1 MIVVTFALP
10 AESSAFI
17 RSLKNIRRDGAV
29 LRGNLERQTSNA
41 EGRRLNLPSPYP
53 LPQGEE
59 GAAAPSEEKYDIQ
72 SGICILHTGVGA
84 ARCEER
90 LGNFLRNETPELLI
104 ASGFCGGTKDEL
116 HPGDLVI
123 ADNASDLSKKARAI
137 LPGAV
142 IGKIHSADRIVD
154 RPVDRYEI
162 GREHG
167 AIAIDMETETIARI
181 CAARSIPVL
190 ALRVVS
196 DSPAAPFPMPPSV
209 LFDIEKQRTNFF
221 LLFSYIARNPSSGI
235 NLAQFAKQIARA
247 KTKLADALCAVI
259 NEL

>member
-17 RSLKNIRRDGAV
+17 RLLRNVARDGAV
-29 LRGNLERQTSNA
+29 VRGELKHRTSLQAVGSTKPDANV
-41 EGRRLNLPSPYP
+41 EHRTPNVWV
-53 LPQGEE
+53 
-59 GAAAPSEEKYDIQ
+59 
-72 SGICILHTGVGA
+72 LHTGVGA
-84 ARCEER
+84 AKCEER
-90 LGNFLRNETPELLI
+90 LGNFLRKETPELLI
-104 ASGFCGGTKDEL
+104 ASGFCGGTTDQL

-142 IGKIHSADRIVD
+142 VGKIHSADRIID
-154 RPVDRYEI
+154 PAADRYEI

-181 CAARSIPVL
+181 CAKKSIPLL

-196 DSPAAPFPMPPSV
+196 DSPAAPFPLPPSM

-221 LLFSYIARNPSSGI
+221 LLFSYIARNPLSGI
-235 NLAQFAKQIARA
+235 ILAQFAKQMARA

-259 NEL
+259 LAL

>member
-17 RSLKNIRRDGAV
+17 RSLKNVKRNGAV
-29 LRGNLERQTSNA
+29 IRGDLKHRSSKIAHRTSNV
-41 EGRRLNLPSPYP
+41 
-53 LPQGEE
+53 
-59 GAAAPSEEKYDIQ
+59 
-72 SGICILHTGVGA
+72 CVVHTGVGA
-84 ARCEER
+84 AKCAER
-90 LGNFLRNETPELLI
+90 LSNFLREETPELLI

-137 LPGAV
+137 LPDAV
-142 IGKIHSADRIVD
+142 IGKIHSTDQIIDPA
-154 RPVDRYEI
+154 VDRYEI
-162 GREHG
+162 GRQHG
-167 AIAIDMETETIARI
+167 AIAIDMETETIARL
-181 CAARSIPVL
+181 CAERSIPVL

-209 LFDIEKQRTNFF
+209 LFDIEKERTNFF
-221 LLFSYIARNPSSGI
+221 ALFGYIVHNPLSAVH
-235 NLAQFAKQIARA
+235 LAQFSQQITRA

-259 NEL
+259 HAVCHPSQVEDDLQASLCD

>member
-17 RSLKNIRRDGAV
+17 RLLTNVARDGAV
-29 LRGNLERQTSNA
+29 VRGELKHRTSLQAVGSTKPDANV
-41 EGRRLNLPSPYP
+41 GHRTPNVWV
-53 LPQGEE
+53 
-59 GAAAPSEEKYDIQ
+59 
-72 SGICILHTGVGA
+72 LHTGVGA
-84 ARCEER
+84 AKCEER

-104 ASGFCGGTKDEL
+104 ASGFCGGTTDQL

-142 IGKIHSADRIVD
+142 VGKIHSADRIID
-154 RPVDRYEI
+154 PAADRYEI

-181 CAARSIPVL
+181 CAKKSIPLL

-221 LLFSYIARNPSSGI
+221 LLFSYIARNPLSGI
-235 NLAQFAKQIARA
+235 TLAQFAKQIAHA

-259 NEL
+259 LAL